1 MTSSADDTLVIGSD
15 SFWEVGQYRR
25 TVKRVDDGYAL
36 SKELIQMIKDRCD
49 IETKYAHM
57 LKKHSEEWR
66 KKLDSG
72 PVYGTLKSAWV
83 GALSEADQ
91 EHDVHMEV
99 KDRLIEQVTSHIKQ
113 WQKENYNKLTLPRG
127 YQTKQAKESDDNF
140 RRAQKP
146 WAKLYEKVNKAKA
159 DYHKACRNERSA
171 IHQEQNSRN
180 DSGKSEDDKHKA
192 KERVEKCRDERE
204 KTKDRYEQVLNEI
217 NNYNSKYM
225 DDMREVFETCQEME
239 KKRLEFFKEALF
251 GVHSSLDLPENPKL
265 KQIYANMN
273 ECIASADSRQDLKY
287 WSDGH
292 GVSMPMHWP
301 QFEEYSE
308 DLHSIV
314 SGTAEQMTVM
324 RKGAVATANTIKLTN
339 INMRRY
345 EDEFKDYNPDGNV
358 LSKKEKRAVASSG
371 GDGVMLTSVRSDK
384 SQHAVVHSRSST
396 SSASAGSASS
406 PPLTNGSGNEPSAFA
421 QDDDWTD
428 DAMLDDG
435 REGTPVR
442 ALYDY
447 DGAEDDELTFK
458 QGDVFEKLEDED
470 EQGWCKGRL
479 NGRVGLYPA
488 NYVQPV

>member
-301 QFEEYSE
+301 QFE
-308 DLHSIV
+308 
-314 SGTAEQMTVM
+314 
-324 RKGAVATANTIKLTN
+324 
-339 INMRRY
+339 
-345 EDEFKDYNPDGNV
+345 DYNPDGNV